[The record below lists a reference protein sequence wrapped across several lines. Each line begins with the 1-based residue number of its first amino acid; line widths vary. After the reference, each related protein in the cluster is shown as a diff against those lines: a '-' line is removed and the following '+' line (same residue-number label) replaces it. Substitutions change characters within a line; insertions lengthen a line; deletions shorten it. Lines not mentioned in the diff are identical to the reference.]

1 MIEGTSSGTPSDL
14 THSLTDDAK
23 AFLSPAKLV
32 LLADILRHI
41 DEHSITHGLYGW
53 WFDGN
58 LPFVPRDGC
67 IAHKGKHLLYVGI
80 APPKDGPAR
89 SNSSTPM
96 KRRLWRNHLNGTV
109 RSSTLR
115 LSVAALLQHDL
126 NLAFWRD
133 TRRRVRMDREHEAKL
148 TAWIERHATVSVMQH
163 ENPSSLEE
171 KLIKRGP
178 PLPLNLS
185 MSSHPFKATLS
196 DLRRALGRN

>member
-1 MIEGTSSGTPSDL
+1 M
-14 THSLTDDAK
+14 DDEK
-23 AFLSPAKLV
+23 AFLSPAKLILPNDV
-32 LLADILRHI
+32 LGHI
-41 DEHSITHGLYGW
+41 DERSITHGLYGW

-67 IAHKGKHLLYVGI
+67 ISHKGKHLLYVGI

-89 SNSSTPM
+89 SRSSTPI
-96 KRRLWRNHLNGTV
+96 KSRLWRNHVNGTV

-115 LSVAALLQHDL
+115 LSLAALLQHDL

-133 TRRRVRMDREHEAKL
+133 TGSRVRMDREHEAKL
-148 TAWIERHATVSVMQH
+148 TVWIGKHAALSMMQQD
-163 ENPSSLEE
+163 NPWSLEE

-185 MSSHPFKATLS
+185 MSGHPFKTTLS